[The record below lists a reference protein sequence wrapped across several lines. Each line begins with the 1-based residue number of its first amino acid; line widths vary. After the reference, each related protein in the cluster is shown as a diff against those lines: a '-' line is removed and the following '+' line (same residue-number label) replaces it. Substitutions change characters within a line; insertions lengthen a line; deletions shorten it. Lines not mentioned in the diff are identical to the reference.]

1 MILISDIARPLYRLE
16 WTPQYFNADDWIA
29 CGKIIAVIW
38 GFVLACVLIRN
49 SLVWLLEKKIDL
61 NTLNEDFLSFF
72 VAIAATVFFLLY
84 FLFRTLSDIYFHFD
98 LPFGPMEILLILG
111 VIVWLAKVFL

>member
-61 NTLNEDFLSFF
+61 KEPIK
-72 VAIAATVFFLLY
+72 V
-84 FLFRTLSDIYFHFD
+84 
-98 LPFGPMEILLILG
+98 LG
-111 VIVWLAKVFL
+111 VTTVSIKLFEGVVGSLKVQVL